1 MKVLR
6 TASLGSNFNG
16 SYKKECKSNEISN
29 QSSMLFF
36 LQIKFSSPDNITA
49 RNSKIN
55 VTKSYILVNA
65 VGVLALM

>member
-1 MKVLR
+1 MVLIK
-6 TASLGSNFNG
+6 G
-16 SYKKECKSNEISN
+16 CKSNEISN

-36 LQIKFSSPDNITA
+36 FANQISCPDNITA

-55 VTKSYILVNA
+55 VTKSYILVDA